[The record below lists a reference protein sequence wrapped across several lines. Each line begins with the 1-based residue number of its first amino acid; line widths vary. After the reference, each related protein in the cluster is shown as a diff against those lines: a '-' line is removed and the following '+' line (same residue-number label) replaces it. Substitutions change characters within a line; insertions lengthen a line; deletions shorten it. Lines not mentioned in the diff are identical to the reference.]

1 MAMHTPNKTV
11 AATPLT
17 TEAKGEDDG
26 VFTDA
31 VSTDERP
38 SLPTTVRE
46 KCDLTCPLDRDGHLP
61 LMAPARTGGAA
72 GPDLAPLR
80 HEAAKSTKVFVIDF
94 LYALFAE
101 KAVLAAARAGS
112 GPGAPGLLLRICH
125 FLDSLALLRGD

>member
-1 MAMHTPNKTV
+1 MPNKTV

-17 TEAKGEDDG
+17 TEVNGEDDG

-31 VSTDERP
+31 VSTDGR
-38 SLPTTVRE
+38 SLLPAAVRE
-46 KCDLTCPLDRDGHLP
+46 QCDLARPLDRDGHLP

-80 HEAAKSTKVFVIDF
+80 HEPAQSTEVLVIDF

-101 KAVLAAARAGS
+101 KAVLTPARAGS
-112 GPGAPGLLLRICH
+112 GPGTPGLLLRICH
-125 FLDSLALLRGD
+125 FLDSLALFRGD